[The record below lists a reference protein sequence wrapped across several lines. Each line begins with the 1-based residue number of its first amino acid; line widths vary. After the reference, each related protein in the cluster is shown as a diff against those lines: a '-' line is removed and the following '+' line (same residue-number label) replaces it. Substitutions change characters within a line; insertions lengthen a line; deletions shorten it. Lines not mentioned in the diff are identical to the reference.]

1 MQGAPLA
8 LSGNERERVERVD
21 RLVASGTAG
30 LPSLI
35 ELLDEPSWSVRRAV
49 VSGIASLGE
58 ASIAPLCHSLKTDRK
73 SEARI
78 AATVDAL
85 VACAADVTAAVS
97 ALGADPDPAVVA
109 DVAQILGRR
118 RDPKAVPTLALLAR
132 HADDN
137 VAVASLEALGRIGG
151 RAAVDPLVAA
161 VRSGSFFRTFPA
173 IDVLGRSGDPRAV
186 EPLAEL
192 LTQPHFAM
200 EAARAL
206 GKTSDRA
213 AVEPLM
219 KLLARAGESAARVA
233 VQALADLQ
241 ARHRERFGNAQPID
255 AAILAADPE
264 RRQVHRLVQA
274 LSGAEVSE
282 QIAVC
287 SVLGALGGDGAA
299 SALSQFL
306 DGPEEVADAAA
317 AALRKLGRG
326 SDWALVRALV
336 EGDSARRRALLPI
349 IGRGGAA
356 QDIALCLSDPDAGV
370 RALTAETLGRL
381 GNHGAVPALFSALED
396 PDPIVGQAALGAI
409 QALGSTVTERLALD
423 AWKTGRFPVR
433 RAALRILGYFGYPSA
448 LEPFLEALNEADP
461 RLRDAAMQGLALLE
475 DPRAFEA
482 LLKASASPEE
492 KTRAAALRALGQA
505 PLDDRATALLLRSL
519 KDPDAW
525 VRYYASQSLGR
536 LQIEAAAGPIAELL
550 GDEAGHVRAS
560 AVEALSHLQSD
571 VAAKA
576 LRTAADSP
584 EPDVRRAALVGLGL
598 SRRLDGLPRLLAAA
612 READPSTRLVALSSL
627 AGFDGAEVTA
637 ALGDA
642 CNDLDEG
649 VRTAARGFLA
659 SQRGPEATRRLVA
672 LLADP
677 ALRPLVQPAL
687 SLPIEGRIEGLLL
700 ALQEADDERAP
711 DLASALARMQLADG
725 ELALIE
731 AMRSP
736 NPAARKAAAG
746 SLSVI
751 GSRASLGVLQR
762 ASTDDADAEVRRVCA
777 LLLAQ

>member
-1 MQGAPLA
+1 MQSAPLA
-8 LSGNERERVERVD
+8 LSGNERERVDRVD
-21 RLVASGTAG
+21 RLVASGAAG
-30 LPSLI
+30 VPSLI

-49 VSGIASLGE
+49 IAGIAALGE
-58 ASIAPLCHSLKTDRK
+58 VAVGPLCQSLRTDRK

-85 VACAADVTAAVS
+85 VACAADVTAAVT
-97 ALGADPDPAVVA
+97 ALAEDPDPAVVA

-118 RDPKAVPTLALLAR
+118 RDPRAVPTLAVLAR
-132 HADDN
+132 HHDDN

-151 RAAVDPLVAA
+151 RAAVDSLVAA

-192 LTQPHFAM
+192 LFQTHFAL

-206 GKTSDRA
+206 GKTGDRA

-219 KLLARAGESAARVA
+219 KLLGRAGESTSRVC

-241 ARHRERFGNAQPID
+241 ERHHERFGNSQPID

-264 RRQVHRLVQA
+264 RRLVHRLVQA
-274 LSGAEVSE
+274 LTGAESFE

-287 SVLGALGGDGAA
+287 RVLGALGGEAA
-299 SALSQFL
+299 AGALSQLL
-306 DGPEEVADAAA
+306 DGAEDVADEAAS
-317 AALRKLGRG
+317 ALRKLGRG

-356 QDIALCLSDPDAGV
+356 NEIAVCLRDPDPAV

-381 GNHGAVPALFSALED
+381 GNHGAVPSLFTALED

-409 QALGSTVTERLALD
+409 QALGSAVTERLALE
-423 AWKTGRFPVR
+423 AWRSDRFPVR

-448 LEPFLEALNEADP
+448 LEPFLDALKEPDA

-482 LLKASASPEE
+482 LLKAAADPAE

-505 PLDDRATALLLRSL
+505 PLDDRATAQLLRAL
-519 KDPDAW
+519 GDADPWA
-525 VRYYASQSLGR
+525 RYYASQSLGR
-536 LQIEAAAGPIAELL
+536 LQIEAAAAPIAALL
-550 GDEAGHVRAS
+550 HDEAGHVRAS
-560 AVEALSHLQSD
+560 AVEALSHLTSD
-571 VAAKA
+571 VAAQA
-576 LRTAADSP
+576 LRTAADSND
-584 EPDVRRAALVGLGL
+584 PDVRRAALVGLGL
-598 SRRLDGLPRLLAAA
+598 SRRLDGLPRLLEAA
-612 READPSTRLVALSSL
+612 RSEEPSTRLVALSSL
-627 AGFDGAEVTA
+627 AGFDGDEVTK
-637 ALGDA
+637 ALANA
-642 CNDLDEG
+642 CNDADEG

-659 SQRGPEATRRLVA
+659 SQRGPEATRLLVG

-677 ALRPLVQPAL
+677 KLRPLIQPSL
-687 SLPIEGRIEGLLL
+687 SLPIEGRIDGLLS
-700 ALQEADDERAP
+700 ALQTADDERAP
-711 DLASALARMQLADG
+711 DLASALARMQLADA

-736 NPAARKAAAG
+736 NAAARKAAAS
-746 SLSVI
+746 SLTVI
-751 GSRASLGVLQR
+751 GSRAALSVLQR
-762 ASTDDADAEVRRVCA
+762 SSTEDPDAQVRRVCA